1 MHTEMGTISEEDQQ
15 AAETSAYLPARHRKN
30 LVRRGVLEHLR
41 GRESKSSVSQ
51 AAASLPHTHGSIANY
66 PRHSLPGK
74 LITALAVLASSV
86 GRLCL
91 KSSAFKRW
99 LPDYE
104 PIK

>member
-1 MHTEMGTISEEDQQ
+1 MVHICIQRCGPSLRKISRQPRHQ
-15 AAETSAYLPARHRKN
+15 LTFRPATGRWD
-30 LVRRGVLEHLR
+30 VLEAPERQGEQIFSLSGCHFP
-41 GRESKSSVSQ
+41 SS
-51 AAASLPHTHGSIANY
+51 H
-66 PRHSLPGK
+66 PRHSPPGK
-74 LITALAVLASSV
+74 LITALAVWASSV